1 MIIKRESWS
10 LYYILMCNSFRK
22 PVKVIFFIIFENF
35 FLKTLACLKNCAYLC
50 IRFRTKSCVSA

>member
-22 PVKVIFFIIFENF
+22 PVKVIFLIIFENF
-35 FLKTLACLKNCAYLC
+35 FSKLL
-50 IRFRTKSCVSA
+50 RV